1 VAARIRPAARRT
13 AADMRSTGV
22 WHPRLIE
29 VIAAMGHTD
38 TLVVADAGLPVPAG
52 VECIDLLW
60 SRGQPELM
68 PVLCA
73 VLSDLG
79 VESATIA
86 NEMDG
91 PMLDAVSAALDSVPV
106 DRVGHDELKAAVGG
120 ARAVVRTGETT
131 PYANVILRAGV
142 VF

>member
-1 VAARIRPAARRT
+1 
-13 AADMRSTGV
+13 MRSTGI

-29 VIAAMGHTD
+29 VIASMGHTD
-38 TLVVADAGLPVPAG
+38 TLVVADAGLPVPSG

-60 SRGQPELM
+60 SRGEPGLV
-68 PVLCA
+68 PVLSS

-86 NEMDG
+86 AQLDG
-91 PMLDAVSAALDSVPV
+91 PMLDAMHRALDGLPITRV
-106 DRVGHDELKAAVGG
+106 DHPELKRAVSD
-120 ARAVVRTGETT
+120 ARAVIRTGETT